1 LPNDR
6 LIAGMNGWGMYKEL
20 KFRVHEILGHTR
32 EFDLASKAFNYFIVA
47 LISLNVLAVI
57 IGTVNSLHDQYSAIF
72 WAFEIFSVAVFSIE
86 YLARLW
92 VCNIDEKY
100 REPVKGRISYIFSPM
115 AIIDLLSIVPFYL
128 PFLIP
133 LDLRFLRIL
142 RLFRLIRILK
152 LVRYSE
158 SLNMLGRIVRSRKE
172 DLLITLFIIT
182 IVLIISSTLMYY
194 AEHEAQPDKFAN
206 IPDTMYWG
214 IITIATIGYGDIYPV
229 TAIGKFFSAI
239 IALSGI
245 AMFALPA
252 GIIGSSFI
260 EERQKAREKAA
271 RQKLVTDIEKVL
283 ATDIE
288 KAFHDDDICP
298 HCGKSRYAPV
308 DPACEKIVGAPLI
321 KNK

>member
-1 LPNDR
+1 
-6 LIAGMNGWGMYKEL
+6 LIC
-20 KFRVHEILGHTR
+20 
-32 EFDLASKAFNYFIVA
+32 
-47 LISLNVLAVI
+47 LNVLAVI
-57 IGTVNSLHDQYSAIF
+57 LETVDSLYDPYSALF

-92 VCNIDEKY
+92 VCNLDEKY
-100 REPVKGRISYIFSPM
+100 RDPVKGRISYILSPL
-115 AIIDLLSIVPFYL
+115 AIVDLLSIAPFYL
-128 PFLIP
+128 PMVISI
-133 LDLRFLRIL
+133 DLRFLRML
-142 RLFRLIRILK
+142 RLFRLFRILK

-194 AEHEAQPDKFAN
+194 AEHDAQPDKFGN
-206 IPDTMYWG
+206 IPDTIYWG
-214 IITIATIGYGDIYPV
+214 IITIATIGYGDVYPI

-271 RQKLVTDIEKVL
+271 NQKLVI
-283 ATDIE
+283 DIE
-288 KAFHDDDICP
+288 KAMAADIAKGFKNDDICP
-298 HCGKSRYAPV
+298 HCGKSRHEPVAPEIRKSV
-308 DPACEKIVGAPLI
+308 EEVPLI
-321 KNK
+321 KNR